1 MNIELSVPTVIFED
15 NQSTICMAHN
25 PQFHGRTK
33 NIGIKIITCENRS
46 TFCYIM
52 IMVLVLC
59 C

>member
-15 NQSTICMAHN
+15 NQSIICMAHN

-33 NIGIKIITCENRS
+33 NIGIKYHYVREQVNM
-46 TFCYIM
+46 CYIM